1 MASCVSRFSCH
12 RLSTDDNSPS
22 KPCRQPRYTLSRV
35 PSLETCKHDS
45 PGLQHT
51 RPQASESSSSSTR
64 TVQTVIRKQAHHG
77 SQGVVRSS
85 AAPRLRA
92 EKRDSSLQVLVRRAQ
107 TLLVKR
113 RASTGADDVL
123 QCEVMSARTATPS
136 LRRRPHVA
144 DLRDRYF
151 LPDVVLG
158 HKSSVRWS
166 VVGTEDGDSE
176 WMTDDGDEDE
186 RGMAAR

>member
-1 MASCVSRFSCH
+1 MASCASSFSCH
-12 RLSTDDNSPS
+12 RLPTEDCSPT

-35 PSLETCKHDS
+35 PSLETTEHDI

-51 RPQASESSSSSTR
+51 RPRASESSSSSTR
-64 TVQTVIRKQAHHG
+64 TVRTVIRKQAHHG
-77 SQGVVRSS
+77 SQGVLRSS
-85 AAPRLRA
+85 TAPLLRA
-92 EKRDSSLQVLVRRAQ
+92 EKRDSSMQVLVRRAQ

-113 RASTGADDVL
+113 RASMRTDDVL

-144 DLRDRYF
+144 DLRDRYV
-151 LPDVVLG
+151 LPDIVLG
-158 HKSSVRWS
+158 NEGSVRWS
-166 VVGTEDGDSE
+166 IVGTEDGDSE
-176 WMTDDGDEDE
+176 WMTDDENEDE